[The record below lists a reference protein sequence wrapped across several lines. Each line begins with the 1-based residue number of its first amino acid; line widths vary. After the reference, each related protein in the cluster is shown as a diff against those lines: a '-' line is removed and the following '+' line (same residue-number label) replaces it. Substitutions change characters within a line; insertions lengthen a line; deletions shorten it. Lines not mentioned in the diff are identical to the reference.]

1 MAQLHTHTA
10 FLQIDQTTYSFC
22 KMLTFLSRAALRVH
36 IMGATYAILNFLIAT
51 LKKKKESSET
61 NFSSIFNIFKI
72 LIFQE
77 AIYIK
82 QIINEF
88 LTFVLNVHSL
98 VCILHSWHI
107 SVCTRH
113 MFLVVTKLDS
123 AALDFSSVQ
132 FSSVAQSCPTLCDP
146 MGCNIPGFPV
156 HHQHPELAQTH
167 VHWVGDAIQPSCP
180 LSSPSPPASNL
191 PQHQGLSQWVS
202 SSHQVAKV
210 LVFKHQSFQ
219 QIFRTDVL

>member
-132 FSSVAQSCPTLCDP
+132 FSRSVMSNSLRPHGLQHTRFPCPSPTPRACS
-146 MGCNIPGFPV
+146 N
-156 HHQHPELAQTH
+156 
-167 VHWVGDAIQPSCP
+167 SCP
-180 LSSPSPPASNL
+180 LS
-191 PQHQGLSQWVS
+191 
-202 SSHQVAKV
+202 
-210 LVFKHQSFQ
+210 
-219 QIFRTDVL
+219 R